1 MAGRVQLPR
10 LLLLVMVFFPPHL
23 WPQRAKAAKPDSDT
37 ITELVRRVVANYKSR
52 EAQLDN
58 YTYLAHVA
66 RTEFDRNGK
75 PKGKITGTDE
85 IMILEG
91 APYRRTVFLNGRP
104 LSPEQERQ
112 QQMLLEA
119 EAEARRAGY
128 NKHPVHNPFLAPIAQ
143 LPHEFRLRWR
153 GQQRLGGHELQM
165 IEALP
170 VDQQRPASSDQEYA
184 RHFKVKLW
192 IDADE
197 AQIVRVESELV
208 RTLTLDQNLFAVSPD
223 VKFSEVQTWR
233 FEYARGTTAAMEWT
247 KVNDEA
253 WLPKSSS
260 WKTPKETATALTP
273 TKPAVPLHFPEQLT
287 TTYSDYKKFRV
298 DTRVV
303 PK

>member
-10 LLLLVMVFFPPHL
+10 LLLLVMLFFPPHL
-23 WPQRAKAAKPDSDT
+23 WPQRSRAAKPDSDT

-66 RTEFDRNGK
+66 RTEFDGNGK

-91 APYRRTVFLNGRP
+91 TPYGRTVLLNGRP

-119 EAEARRAGY
+119 EASARRAGY
-128 NKHPVHNPFLAPIAQ
+128 NNHPVHNFFLAPIVQ
-143 LPHEFRLRWR
+143 LPDEFRLRWR
-153 GQQRLGGHELQM
+153 SRQLLRGHEVQI

-170 VDQQRPASSDQEYA
+170 IDEQRPASSDQEYA
-184 RHFKVKLW
+184 RHFKMTLW

-197 AQIVRVESELV
+197 AQIVRVESEV
-208 RTLTLDQNLFAVSPD
+208 ISSVTLDQNLFEVSPD
-223 VKFSEVQTWR
+223 VKFSGVHTWR
-233 FEYARGTTAAMEWT
+233 FEYARGTTTAMEWT

-253 WLPKSSS
+253 WLPKWSS
-260 WKTPKETATALTP
+260 WKTPKETVTALTP
-273 TKPAVPLHFPEQLT
+273 TKPAVPIHSPEQLT
-287 TTYSDYKKFRV
+287 ATYSDYKKFRV
-298 DTRVV
+298 DTHVV